1 MTRRQKASVPCANVA
16 LDAETRVTADH
27 HQSLRVWLRMLACTN
42 LIGNPV
48 RQRLQAQFSTTL
60 PRFDLMAQLERA
72 PQGLKMGELTRR
84 LMVTGGNVTGITDML
99 EEEGLVTRA
108 TDPQDQRAFRVK
120 LTEAGAQQF
129 RRMAQEHERWVVEL
143 FDDLTEKQKS
153 RLAELLAALKMSTA
167 QRVVATGGPRS

>member
-1 MTRRQKASVPCANVA
+1 MTKAKVSSWQEVE
-16 LDAETRVTADH
+16 LDAETRVTSDH

-42 LIGNPV
+42 LIGNHV
-48 RQRLQAQFSTTL
+48 RQRLMAQFGITL

-108 TDPQDQRAFRVK
+108 TDPADQRAFRVR
-120 LTEAGAQQF
+120 LTKAGEQQF
-129 RRMAQEHERWVVEL
+129 QRMATEHERWVVDL
-143 FDDLTEKQKS
+143 FDDLTVKQKTL
-153 RLAELLAALKMSTA
+153 LAELLTALKRS
-167 QRVVATGGPRS
+167 ATQHLAADGGPRS

>member
-1 MTRRQKASVPCANVA
+1 MTRQKALLSRATLA
-16 LDAETRVTADH
+16 LDSETRVTADH

-42 LIGNPV
+42 LIGNHV
-48 RQRLQAQFSTTL
+48 RQKLQAQFGTTL

-99 EEEGLVTRA
+99 EAEGLVTRA
-108 TDPQDQRAFRVK
+108 TDPEDQRAFRVK
-120 LTEAGAQQF
+120 LTRAGEQQF

-143 FDDLTEKQKS
+143 FDDLTVKQKT

-167 QRVVATGGPRS
+167 QRVATQGGPRS

>member
-1 MTRRQKASVPCANVA
+1 MTKKASLQCADIP

-42 LIGNPV
+42 LIGNHV
-48 RQRLQAQFSTTL
+48 RQRLQAEFGTTL

-99 EEEGLVTRA
+99 EEEGLVART
-108 TDPQDQRAFRVK
+108 TDPDDQRASRVK
-120 LTEAGAQQF
+120 LTKTGEQQF
-129 RRMAQEHERWVVEL
+129 RRMAAEHERWVVDL
-143 FDDLTEKQKS
+143 FDDLTVKQKT
-153 RLAELLAALKMSTA
+153 RLAELLAALKMNASRRLGT
-167 QRVVATGGPRS
+167 QTGARS

>member
-1 MTRRQKASVPCANVA
+1 MTRAKASGGQAIEV
-16 LDAETRVTADH
+16 DAETRVTSDH

-42 LIGNPV
+42 LIGNHV
-48 RQRLQAQFSTTL
+48 RQRLQGQFGITL

-108 TDPQDQRAFRVK
+108 TDSEDQRAFRVK
-120 LTEAGAQQF
+120 LTKTGEQQF
-129 RRMAQEHERWVVEL
+129 QRMAAEHERWVIDL
-143 FDDLTEKQKS
+143 FDDLTVKQKTL
-153 RLAELLAALKMSTA
+153 LAELLTALKKSAA
-167 QRVVATGGPRS
+167 QRLAAENGLRP